1 MVALVGIFRP
11 PQTAGSRQGAER
23 PKLVLC
29 QMTFLGYAELSSR
42 RALIGGRSSRTEDS
56 NTDMLSLPSPTSDLN
71 VGSSWTAAGEE
82 NGSPL
87 DARLQAQCYQ
97 VCFDQFARLPQMAG
111 MFWWKWPSHGC
122 GSPFELVRR
131 TAGPLSAAQS

>member
-1 MVALVGIFRP
+1 
-11 PQTAGSRQGAER
+11 
-23 PKLVLC
+23 
-29 QMTFLGYAELSSR
+29 
-42 RALIGGRSSRTEDS
+42 
-56 NTDMLSLPSPTSDLN
+56 MLSLPSPTSDLS

-87 DARLQAQCYQ
+87 DAQLQAQYYQ
-97 VCFDQFARLPQMAG
+97 VCFDRFARLPQMAG

-131 TAGPLSAAQS
+131 TAGRLSAGQS